1 VRVEATADGATH
13 TVEIIEGEGTGLVQA
28 KIGEREYL
36 VEVVTPAPG
45 LYLLVIEGR
54 VFPAH
59 VFQRRGKREVQ
70 IGHWSASIEVALPR
84 RPGSSPKAA
93 VSAGGRQE
101 VTAPMP
107 GRVVQVLV
115 QPGATVQEGAGVVII
130 EAMKME
136 TEIRSPLTGQ
146 AKEIRVEAGMTV
158 ETGQVLLVI
167 ENG

>member
-1 VRVEATADGATH
+1 MRVEAAADGATH
-13 TVEIIEGEGTGLVQA
+13 MVEIIEGEGPVQV

-45 LYLLVIEGR
+45 LYLLVIEGK

-59 VFQRRGKREVQ
+59 VFQRRGRREVQ
-70 IGHWSASIEVALPR
+70 IGHWSSSVEITLPK
-84 RPGSSPKAA
+84 RPGSSPRSA
-93 VSAGGRQE
+93 VPAGGRQE

-107 GRVVQVLV
+107 GRVVQVLAQV
-115 QPGATVQEGAGVVII
+115 GATVQEGAGVVIL

-146 AKEIRVEAGMTV
+146 VREIRVEAGMTV
-158 ETGQVLLVI
+158 ETGQVLLVV
-167 ENG
+167 ESG

>member
-1 VRVEATADGATH
+1 
-13 TVEIIEGEGTGLVQA
+13 
-28 KIGEREYL
+28 
-36 VEVVTPAPG
+36 
-45 LYLLVIEGR
+45 
-54 VFPAH
+54 
-59 VFQRRGKREVQ
+59 
-70 IGHWSASIEVALPR
+70 
-84 RPGSSPKAA
+84 
-93 VSAGGRQE
+93 
-101 VTAPMP
+101 MP